1 MNARGKKSCSDE
13 GGTTEE
19 GLGAYYP
26 SKIVKFLVYEIPFP
40 GFFAEH
46 FQQINTQENAAASC
60 LFYPS
65 LVLLLVRFSVY
76 GNKEASDAVRIM
88 DNKRINKILTKHTN
102 SAKNVPVIPI

>member
-1 MNARGKKSCSDE
+1 MKCHFQ
-13 GGTTEE
+13 
-19 GLGAYYP
+19 
-26 SKIVKFLVYEIPFP
+26 V
-40 GFFAEH
+40 FFAEH